1 MDGNKN
7 CHHSCLALGHAQ
19 VKKEQRFLCYFC
31 VIHRKHFWC
40 DLSKCYLSC
49 LYLSDH
55 CSVKCSLTNP
65 APCTTIKEMC
75 FRKWKNI
82 DLDVFKKDI
91 LESDLYSL
99 TDDQSY
105 HQSLSR

>member
-7 CHHSCLALGHAQ
+7 SHHSCLAVGHAQ
-19 VKKEQRFLCYFC
+19 VKKDPWFLCYFC
-31 VIHRKHFWC
+31 VIHKKHLWC
-40 DLSKCYLSC
+40 IYLSATYH
-49 LYLSDH
+49 LFIYLTTF
-55 CSVKCSLTNP
+55 VECSLTNP
-65 APCTTIKEMC
+65 ARCSTIKEMC

-82 DLDVFKKDI
+82 GLDVFKKDI

-105 HQSLSR
+105 HQSLRR